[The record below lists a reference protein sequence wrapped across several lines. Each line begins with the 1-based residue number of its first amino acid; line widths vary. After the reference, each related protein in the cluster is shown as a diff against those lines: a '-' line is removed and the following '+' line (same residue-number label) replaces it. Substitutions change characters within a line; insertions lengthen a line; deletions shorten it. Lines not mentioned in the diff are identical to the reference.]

1 MNPPKP
7 FPLYSEL
14 SISEILVFEN
24 YAIFLRSDN
33 IIQVQIK
40 DDFDCD
46 VEDSQNILNCIKKLS
61 QGKKYPLLAI
71 YSDFN
76 SFSKE
81 ANALVAKHKLTLAD
95 ALVTNNNFGLKLMAK
110 FYLKINKPIRPTRI
124 FNDVD
129 TAIAWLNT
137 FNAKP

>member
-1 MNPPKP
+1 MNTSKP

-14 SISEILVFEN
+14 SISEILAFDN
-24 YAIFLRSDN
+24 YAVFLRSDN

-46 VEDSQNILNCIKKLS
+46 VKDAQNILNCIKKLS
-61 QGKKYPLLAI
+61 NGKKYPLLAI

-110 FYLKINKPIRPTRI
+110 FYLKINKPVRPTRI
-124 FNDVD
+124 FNEVE
-129 TAIAWLNT
+129 TALVWLKT
-137 FNAKP
+137 FNS

>member
-1 MNPPKP
+1 MNTSKP

-14 SISEILVFEN
+14 TISEILAFDN
-24 YAIFLRSDN
+24 YAVFLRSDN
-33 IIQVQIK
+33 IIQVQIR

-46 VEDSQNILNCIKKLS
+46 VKDAQNILNCIKKLS
-61 QGKKYPLLAI
+61 NGKKYPLLAI

-110 FYLKINKPIRPTRI
+110 FYLKINKPVRPTRI
-124 FNDVD
+124 FNEVE
-129 TAIAWLNT
+129 TALVWLKT
-137 FNAKP
+137 FNS